1 MKMVKKNSMLRVIL
15 MSFVVL
21 LAACSKAPAPAG
33 EPSSTSRE
41 ALELRAQERW
51 RARVARDWEKAYE
64 YESPAFR
71 EVFPKHLY
79 VKKFSYTA
87 NWELTGLEVI
97 NYDPDAAVA
106 SVAVRVMSKPAKQTT
121 AAARALGAMPRELR
135 EKWILV
141 DGEWWY
147 SITN

>member
-1 MKMVKKNSMLRVIL
+1 MLRFL
-15 MSFVVL
+15 LLSFL
-21 LAACSKAPAPAG
+21 LLLGACGEQPGTGEATAG
-33 EPSSTSRE
+33 ASRE
-41 ALELRAQERW
+41 SLETRAEERW
-51 RARVARDWEKAYE
+51 RARIAHDWDKAWE

-87 NWELTGLEVI
+87 KWELTGLEVI
-97 NYDPDAAVA
+97 EYDPEAAVA
-106 SVAVRVMSKPAKQTT
+106 SVAVRVMSRPAKQTS
-121 AAARALGAMPRELR
+121 AAARAIGAMSRELH

-147 SITN
+147 SAGQ